1 MLISRVA
8 NQWRLHISPPYL
20 GFKFSMIQL
29 LVGTDKSNN
38 LQRAGKMIR
47 EAASMGAN
55 VIALPVSN

>member
-1 MLISRVA
+1 MVISRVA
-8 NQWRLHISPPYL
+8 NQWRLPPYL